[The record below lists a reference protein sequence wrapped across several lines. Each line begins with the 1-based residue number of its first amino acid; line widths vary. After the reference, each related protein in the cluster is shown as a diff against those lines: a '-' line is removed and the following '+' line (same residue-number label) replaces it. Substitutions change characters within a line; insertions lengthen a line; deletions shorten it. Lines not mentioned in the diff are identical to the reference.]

1 MSIRRQRF
9 PPFLDNLES
18 GTYIYYVAI
27 CFSYLIRVLSQPIIA
42 TSGASSEILMFWL
55 LLIGFLSRGCYN
67 IFVLNNIVYRIFYTI
82 IITFISFVLW
92 EIFILVD
99 TIRIS
104 RKSSN
109 CTLLY
114 FFQFFII
121 LVIQYNQT
129 FFGDIWNRIG
139 T

>member
-9 PPFLDNLES
+9 HPFLDNLES
-18 GTYIYYVAI
+18 GTCIYYVDI
-27 CFSYLIRVLSQPIIA
+27 CVSYLIQILSQPIIA
-42 TSGASSEILMFWL
+42 TSGDSSEILLFWL
-55 LLIGFLSRGCYN
+55 LLTGFLSRGCYN

-82 IITFISFVLW
+82 IITLISFVLW
-92 EIFILVD
+92 EIFMLID

-104 RKSSN
+104 KKSSN

-129 FFGDIWNRIG
+129 FFGE
-139 T
+139 TE